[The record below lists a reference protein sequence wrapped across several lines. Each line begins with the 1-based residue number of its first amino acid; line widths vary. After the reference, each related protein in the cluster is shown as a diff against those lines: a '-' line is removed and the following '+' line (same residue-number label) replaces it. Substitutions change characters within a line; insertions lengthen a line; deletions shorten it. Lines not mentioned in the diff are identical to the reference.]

1 MAPRTLGYTPE
12 ARDDLGSIRSWLTQ
26 AGSGPAAR
34 RRLGAIRSAINRLRQ
49 DPCLHPSGQDP
60 GIRELPYAGG
70 YRVLYRVVPDTGRSS
85 TAGDVLV
92 LPVFGPGQCRD
103 KF

>member
-1 MAPRTLGYTPE
+1 VAPRTLGYTPE

-26 AGSGPAAR
+26 PGSGPAAR

-103 KF
+103 QF